1 VASREISKIEKV
13 IKDSLKDMDYSEYA
27 SEFQRV
33 RHQGAK
39 IGAQYF
45 GNNLVLLATFSPKG
59 FDDIDF
65 GVGLAVM
72 NAAKGSTCTDNVMM
86 VDCHNSFKGDGGRIL
101 PGNKEVFELLDAV
114 EKLGKNEDKQVMRVG
129 CSSDPLED
137 MSKEQGIG
145 QSGVKVMIVEVGGYQ
160 KTAYILLDA
169 NNMIIGFR
177 EKIIKSVKPE
187 GLDCVEVMTT
197 DTHYVNT
204 LSGGHNPVGVK
215 MQDEIINAI
224 IKCTKNA
231 INDLEPVKAGV
242 KVAEINDIKTLGP
255 THATELVT
263 TISSIVAV
271 SKFFAPLVFVLALV
285 FAFIWI
291 FYGTSI

>member
-1 VASREISKIEKV
+1 
-13 IKDSLKDMDYSEYA
+13 
-27 SEFQRV
+27 
-33 RHQGAK
+33 
-39 IGAQYF
+39 
-45 GNNLVLLATFSPKG
+45 
-59 FDDIDF
+59 
-65 GVGLAVM
+65 
-72 NAAKGSTCTDNVMM
+72 
-86 VDCHNSFKGDGGRIL
+86 
-101 PGNKEVFELLDAV
+101 
-114 EKLGKNEDKQVMRVG
+114 
-129 CSSDPLED
+129 
-137 MSKEQGIG
+137 
-145 QSGVKVMIVEVGGYQ
+145 VMIVEVGGNQ

-177 EKIIKSVKPE
+177 EKIIKSVKTE
-187 GLDCVEVMTT
+187 VDLDCVEVMTT

-204 LSGGHNPVGVK
+204 LSGGHNPVGSK

-224 IKCTKNA
+224 IKCTKKA
-231 INDLEPVKAGV
+231 IDDLEPVKAGV

-291 FYGTSI
+291 FYGTSL